1 MPDSDSGCLF
11 VHRERHDHDTLLV
24 LRGSL
29 DQFGAATLTRMLEH
43 LDLTDR
49 DHLVLD
55 LSGLEQVC
63 DRGTTV
69 IESLQQRCRA
79 GGVALEILSGRTG

>member
-1 MPDSDSGCLF
+1 MPDMDSGCLF
-11 VHRERHDHDTLLV
+11 VHRERHDHETLLV
-24 LRGSL
+24 LRGTL
-29 DQFGAATLTRMLEH
+29 DPLGAATLTRLLEH

-55 LSGLEQVC
+55 LSGVEHVC

-69 IESLQQRCRA
+69 LESLQQRCQA
-79 GGVALEILSGRTG
+79 GGVKLEILSAQTG